1 MPVNTAITIRKGTG
15 SQWSSTNPILA
26 SGEPGYD
33 LSNNILKIG
42 DGVSNWNSLKNVA
55 SSSGLIS
62 PASGQFQ
69 NLSIYAPSYYEGGI
83 EINPAI
89 NSNGIHRIYFNGNN
103 VSGSIEASEGDEVLN
118 FSGPWLLNNIPIS
131 VSGHTHT
138 SSNITNFNS
147 SVSGLFPANLTTG
160 IGISGYV
167 SRWNGSNSLTSG
179 VIFDNDTSVGIGT
192 TNPSGALHI
201 ERIVANNSYVLL
213 SNPSNVVKTHIGVGN
228 NDSVPFLASTNNI
241 QLSSG
246 NNGWGFFD
254 RATDGNLRLARRAG
268 STSWSDVLHIN
279 RNNGHMGIGT
289 TSPSSQLHVIGT
301 GIFSS
306 GIAVN
311 RVAPSSVLDINGES
325 RIQGILYFNQND
337 TDYADTSRNRCS
349 IQRAGAQNLTLAGG
363 SNSLQLQ
370 GDGGKLVLSSSSV
383 GVEIGSAF
391 ANAYVMFNPGGS
403 EKARITPSG
412 SFGIGTSTPSGQLH
426 VLGTGIVSS
435 RIGIGTNNPTFDLDV
450 RTDSV
455 NAFYV
460 SQGSGTR
467 FLSFGS
473 TGFINNTTLAVS
485 KTTWNGLASLEVST
499 VIPSRRGIY
508 ISQVASQTANAIET
522 RNADGSIM
530 FSNINAS
537 GGAYFAG
544 AVGIN
549 TLTPSGL
556 LHIFGDSYSQ
566 GSLYISRSGTAV
578 PLTYNR
584 LYNDTSDSL
593 IVRGGDN
600 TINLEGQAGRIRV
613 LAFSQEVEIGN
624 SYNAGTANQ
633 HIRFSPAAT
642 ERMRLTSVGNLGV
655 GTTAPSGRLHV
666 VGTGLFAST
675 TGLVPNALLDVYS
688 TTSGEL
694 VFNVEGTNGS
704 LFSVVDSLSG
714 SLMSVNNNAGL
725 PIFEVFSDD
734 SIIGG
739 RFNQND
745 FVISSG
751 GNIGIGTGV
760 PSTKFHV
767 VGNST
772 FNGDVSCTGSFIA
785 GSGTSSLPS
794 FEFINDPD
802 TGLFSPSANTLSIST
817 SGTERLRIDNIGNVG
832 IGKNNPAVKLDVVGD
847 VAVSGAFSATTKSF
861 KISHPSKPG
870 YVLEYGSL
878 ESPYHGVRLT
888 GKDTVVNGVCVVNL
902 PDYIKDLVL
911 DDDSINI
918 QITNYKHNKILYIQD
933 IKIPHNTFTVGCDTN
948 GLYDF
953 FWTFTGLRKDIPQ
966 IVTEYSL

>member
-15 SQWSSTNPILA
+15 SQWSSTNPVLA

-42 DGVSNWNSLKNVA
+42 DGVSNWNSLSNHKH
-55 SSSGLIS
+55 SSI
-62 PASGQFQ
+62 
-69 NLSIYAPSYYEGGI
+69 
-83 EINPAI
+83 
-89 NSNGIHRIYFNGNN
+89 
-103 VSGSIEASEGDEVLN
+103 D
-118 FSGPWLLNNIPIS
+118 
-131 VSGHTHT
+131 
-138 SSNITNFNS
+138 ITNFNS
-147 SVSGLFPANLTTG
+147 SVSGLFPANLITG
-160 IGISGYV
+160 VGTSGYV
-167 SRWNGSNSLTSG
+167 SRWNGANSLTSG
-179 VIFDNDTSVGIGT
+179 VIFDNGT
-192 TNPSGALHI
+192 
-201 ERIVANNSYVLL
+201 
-213 SNPSNVVKTHIGVGN
+213 NV
-228 NDSVPFLASTNNI
+228 
-241 QLSSG
+241 
-246 NNGWGFFD
+246 
-254 RATDGNLRLARRAG
+254 
-268 STSWSDVLHIN
+268 
-279 RNNGHMGIGT
+279 
-289 TSPSSQLHVIGT
+289 
-301 GIFSS
+301 
-306 GIAVN
+306 
-311 RVAPSSVLDINGES
+311 
-325 RIQGILYFNQND
+325 
-337 TDYADTSRNRCS
+337 
-349 IQRAGAQNLTLAGG
+349 
-363 SNSLQLQ
+363 
-370 GDGGKLVLSSSSV
+370 
-383 GVEIGSAF
+383 
-391 ANAYVMFNPGGS
+391 
-403 EKARITPSG
+403 
-412 SFGIGTSTPSGQLH
+412 GIGTSTPSGQLH
-426 VLGTGIVSS
+426 VVGTGIVSS
-435 RIGIGTNNPTFDLDV
+435 RLGIGTNSPTFDLDV
-450 RTDSV
+450 RTDST

-460 SQGSGTR
+460 SQGSGAR

-485 KTTWNGLASLEVST
+485 KTTWNGLASLEAST

-566 GSLYISRSGTAV
+566 GSLHISRSGTAV

-584 LYNDTSDSL
+584 LTVDSSDSL

-600 TINLEGQAGRIRV
+600 TINLEGQGGRIRI

-624 SYNAGTANQ
+624 NFNAGTANQ

-642 ERMRLTSVGNLGV
+642 ERMRLTSAGNLGI
-655 GTTAPSGRLHV
+655 GITAPSGQLHV
-666 VGTGLFAST
+666 VGTGIVSSRLGVGTNSPSNQLHVIGTGLIAST
-675 TGLVPNALLDVYS
+675 TGLPANALLDVYS

-704 LFSVVDSLSG
+704 LFSVIDNLSG

-861 KISHPSKPG
+861 KINHPSKPG

-888 GKDTVVNGVCVVNL
+888 GKDTVVNGVCIVSL

-966 IVTEYSL
+966 IVTEYPL